1 MLFYTKMRIILIKS
15 KIVCSMSLQ
24 NGERKYLVVFLVKQI
39 FIVWGYQN
47 LVLNKKNTRTNIL
60 ASDLVRRDYALG
72 I

>member
-1 MLFYTKMRIILIKS
+1 MLFFTKMRINFIKS

-39 FIVWGYQN
+39 FIVCGYQN
-47 LVLNKKNTRTNIL
+47 LVLNKKYNNEYL

>member
-1 MLFYTKMRIILIKS
+1 MRIILIKS

-47 LVLNKKNTRTNIL
+47 LVLNKKYNNEYL